1 MEQIKKFLH
10 GKGFALVLAA
20 CLLAAAA
27 AGVWAVRTVRDELKQ
42 NLTDLT
48 NPSSTAR
55 QTIPEPEPDPD
66 VGLEEEELWLD
77 LPDTAEQ
84 AANSVAGVPQ
94 PVPGSSSASSGAAS
108 GSGSV
113 HEPSALRTDSAPA
126 ASSAAPASTQPFSGR
141 VLNAYSGDELVY
153 SKTLGDWR
161 THNGVDYACAEGS
174 EVSAPCSGKVTET
187 GTDGRW
193 SSVVTLEDASG
204 RLWRVGAHPSGS
216 AAERPVPRPGKN
228 LLNAKCPAAYF
239 RSGAFCIR
247 FRTFLWFLRGVLF
260 VLCHPHQTCHQKSQI
275 GTQHKAHKAYP
286 HDHPDTPFYHFP
298 HFTIFSLS
306 LRGVLCRGPGI
317 LCQLYPSPAYFCQEP
332 PFFSPACASP
342 AGLLYFIW

>member
-27 AGVWAVRTVRDELKQ
+27 AGVWAVRTVRDELRQ

-161 THNGVDYACAEGS
+161 THNGVDYACAEG
-174 EVSAPCSGKVTET
+174 V
-187 GTDGRW
+187 R
-193 SSVVTLEDASG
+193 
-204 RLWRVGAHPSGS
+204 
-216 AAERPVPRPGKN
+216 
-228 LLNAKCPAAYF
+228 
-239 RSGAFCIR
+239 
-247 FRTFLWFLRGVLF
+247 
-260 VLCHPHQTCHQKSQI
+260 
-275 GTQHKAHKAYP
+275 
-286 HDHPDTPFYHFP
+286 
-298 HFTIFSLS
+298 
-306 LRGVLCRGPGI
+306 
-317 LCQLYPSPAYFCQEP
+317 
-332 PFFSPACASP
+332 
-342 AGLLYFIW
+342 

>member
-27 AGVWAVRTVRDELKQ
+27 AGVWAVRTVRDELRQ

-48 NPSSTAR
+48 NPSS
-55 QTIPEPEPDPD
+55 
-66 VGLEEEELWLD
+66 
-77 LPDTAEQ
+77 
-84 AANSVAGVPQ
+84 VAGVPQ
-94 PVPGSSSASSGAAS
+94 PVSGSSSASSGAAS

-174 EVSAPCSGKVTET
+174 AVSAPCSGKVTET
-187 GTDGRW
+187 GTDGQW

-204 RLWRVGAHPSGS
+204 RLWRV
-216 AAERPVPRPGKN
+216 
-228 LLNAKCPAAYF
+228 C
-239 RSGAFCIR
+239 
-247 FRTFLWFLRGVLF
+247 GVN
-260 VLCHPHQTCHQKSQI
+260 
-275 GTQHKAHKAYP
+275 
-286 HDHPDTPFYHFP
+286 
-298 HFTIFSLS
+298 
-306 LRGVLCRGPGI
+306 
-317 LCQLYPSPAYFCQEP
+317 SPAVKPGDTVTAGQKLGTVGTISCECAEEAHIHLEVLQNGQYLD
-332 PFFSPACASP
+332 PAKIS
-342 AGLLYFIW
+342 